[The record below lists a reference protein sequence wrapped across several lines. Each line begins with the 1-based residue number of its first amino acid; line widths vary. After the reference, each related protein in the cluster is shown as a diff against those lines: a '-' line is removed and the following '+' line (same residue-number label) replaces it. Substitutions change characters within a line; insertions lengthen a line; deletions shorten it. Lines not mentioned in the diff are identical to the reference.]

1 MGKTTWDRIAQ
12 GDELKLIKR
21 SRSLPF
27 LSKTVYVSSLE
38 DEKEDGWEFLSSMK
52 NAKKAKVKKDKP
64 QDEVFEDTVWLL
76 FYNLGFTVLNKD
88 QHFVM
93 SYGEATGQ
101 TQQIDV
107 FAVDDETIIFVECK
121 SALTVK
127 DGVFKKEIEA
137 LGAKMSGLRN
147 EATKQYPDRKVKFI
161 FATHNYRISQED
173 SSRMSQLEIAHFDDT
188 EINYYSELVKHL
200 GSSAR
205 YQLLGN
211 LFANQKIKGM
221 DTRIPAIKGKMGGHN
236 YYSFSIEPEK
246 LLKIGY
252 VLHRNEANSSMMPT
266 YQRIIKKNRL
276 NSVRK
281 FINEEHGYFAN
292 SIIISIDS
300 KRPLKFDRS
309 DKQVEGAVADLG
321 VLYLPQKYKSA
332 YIIDG
337 QHRLYGYSDSPYAQS
352 NSIPVVA
359 FENLAQD
366 EQVKLFMEINENQ
379 KSVSKNLRNTLN
391 ADMLWVSPKEAER
404 RDALRLRIAQE
415 LGEKTSSPLY
425 GKIII
430 GEEPGSLEKCITIEC
445 IRIAINVGNFL
456 SKFDKK
462 NSLTQNGIFDLG
474 NNDATLA
481 QLYSYLELCLLHIKN
496 NAAEEWDKG
505 SADGGILTINN
516 GIGGLIRVIND
527 IANFLVDRGSI
538 HPLND
543 KPEAMAE
550 ATKYYLDPICRFIDN
565 ITEEQRSDIRTTY
578 GGNGPMHCARYFQ
591 KAIHQERPEFLP
603 DGLEKYWED
612 HGKEFNQETVT
623 MLADIEKA
631 VKAIIREKLEDAYP
645 NKWINEIPKS
655 IFTKASKDALAQ
667 QYETGEP
674 CELWDFVTM
683 LNCRDIVLYGKNWSD
698 HFSELF
704 TLGSEKK
711 KTGGKTS
718 KTEWMNLIDKL
729 QKKAGKANFSVAKS
743 EYLLLREICDQII
756 PQDV

>member
-1 MGKTTWDRIAQ
+1 MSKTTWERIAS
-12 GDELKLIKR
+12 GEELKNIRRTR
-21 SRSLPF
+21 SIPF
-27 LSKTVYVSSLE
+27 VSKTIYASSLE
-38 DEKEDGWEFLSSMK
+38 DEKEDGWAFHSNLK
-52 NAKKAKVKKDKP
+52 NPKKVKVKKDKP

-76 FYNLGFTVLNKD
+76 FYSLGFTTLNRD

-107 FAVDDETIIFVECK
+107 FAVDEETIILVECK
-121 SALTVK
+121 SAVSLK
-127 DGVFKKEIEA
+127 DGVFKKELEA
-137 LGAKMSGLRN
+137 LGSKMQGLRN
-147 EATKQYPDRKVKFI
+147 EALKQFPNRKIKFI
-161 FATHNYRISQED
+161 FATHNYRISYED
-173 SSRMSQLEIAHFDDT
+173 SSRMEQLEIVHFNDM
-188 EINYYSELVKHL
+188 EISYYSELAKHL

-205 YQLLGN
+205 YQLLGS
-211 LFANQKIKGM
+211 LFANQTIKGM
-221 DTRIPAIKGKMGGHN
+221 DSRIPAIKGKMGGYI

-276 NSVRK
+276 SSVRK

-309 DKQVEGAVADLG
+309 EKQVEGAVADLG

-337 QHRLYGYSDSPYAQS
+337 QHRLYGYSDSPYALA

-359 FENLAQD
+359 FENLEQP

-391 ADMLWVSPKEAER
+391 ADMLWVSSKESER

-415 LGEKTSSPLY
+415 LGEKNTSPLY
-425 GKIII
+425 GRIII
-430 GEEPGSLEKCITIEC
+430 GEEPSSPDKCITIEC

-462 NSLTQNGIFDLG
+462 NAITQNGIFDLG

-481 QLYSYLELCLLHIKN
+481 LLYAYIELCLSHVHA
-496 NAAEEWDKG
+496 NASEEWDKG

-527 IANFLVDRGSI
+527 IANLLVDCGKI
-538 HPLND
+538 NPLTD
-543 KPEAMAE
+543 KPDAMAA
-550 ATKYYLDPICRFIDN
+550 ATYYYLDPVCRFIES
-565 ITEEQRSDIRTTY
+565 ITDEHRSDIRTTY

-591 KAIHQERPEFLP
+591 KAIHDEKPEFSP

-612 HGKEFNQETVT
+612 HGKEFNQETVA
-623 MLADIEKA
+623 MLADIERA
-631 VKAIIREKLEDAYP
+631 VKNVIRDKLEESYSS
-645 NKWINEIPKS
+645 KWINEIPKA
-655 IFTKASKDALAQ
+655 IFTKASQEALKQ
-667 QYETGEP
+667 QYETGES
-674 CELWDFVTM
+674 CDFWDFVTM
-683 LNCRDIVLYGKNWSD
+683 LNCKEIVVFGKNWSD
-698 HFSELF
+698 YFSVLF
-704 TLGSEKK
+704 TLDSEKK
-711 KTGGKTS
+711 KVGGKTA
-718 KTEWMNLIDKL
+718 KTEWMNMVDKL
-729 QKKAGKANFSVAKS
+729 QKKAGKANFCVAKS
-743 EYLLLREICDQII
+743 EYLLLQEICERFV
-756 PQDV
+756 PQDI